1 MERLALGAG
10 HCSTRN
16 GDRLA
21 SQGFGLGDTP
31 REPRQCFVGCDPDA
45 VVGHGKQ
52 GFQCLLISG
61 LPVRQQFT
69 QRSGFHQGIFCSH
82 CVTYSLRRED
92 KSAAY
97 KAEYLNLVEA
107 ASYRSLSSLVNTT
120 SVHTTSVHVLV

>member
-69 QRSGFHQGIFCSH
+69 QRPGFDQGIFCSQSGESEERTH
-82 CVTYSLRRED
+82 FGNRNQFLCW
-92 KSAAY
+92 K
-97 KAEYLNLVEA
+97 
-107 ASYRSLSSLVNTT
+107 
-120 SVHTTSVHVLV
+120 